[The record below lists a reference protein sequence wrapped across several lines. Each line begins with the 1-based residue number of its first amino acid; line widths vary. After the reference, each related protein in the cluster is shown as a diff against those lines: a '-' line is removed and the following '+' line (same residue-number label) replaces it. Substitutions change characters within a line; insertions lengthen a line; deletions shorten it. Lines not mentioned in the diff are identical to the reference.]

1 MEKLERKYVKEVRVD
16 SCTSKYLVSEE
27 LQKKKLR
34 GRARKRA

>member
-1 MEKLERKYVKEVRVD
+1 MEKLKRKYVKKV